1 MKKKLYYANRLQLT
15 SNPYLQPIYAYSMV
29 EKHANR
35 WKLSLIT
42 DRSYQ
47 RLSDLWC
54 YACGV
59 LGRREK

>member
-47 RLSDLWC
+47 RLSDLW
-54 YACGV
+54 
-59 LGRREK
+59 